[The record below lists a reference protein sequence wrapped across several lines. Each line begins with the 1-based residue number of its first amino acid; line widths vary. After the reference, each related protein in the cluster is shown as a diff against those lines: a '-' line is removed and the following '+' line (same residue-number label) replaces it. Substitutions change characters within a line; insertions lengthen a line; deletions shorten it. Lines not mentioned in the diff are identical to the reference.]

1 MTGNQSAREQYE
13 TFTTSA
19 SEYGVDPHRV
29 APGSASAAIS
39 DLVTDPAIGTPL
51 PWDDVSLPADVP
63 ADPTVADLDRA
74 VTGVT
79 PASLAIAEYGSVVLR
94 ADDHGSEPVSLFT
107 DRHVAVLRESDIVQ
121 DMPAAFEFLGDTLRE
136 SRDSAIIATGPS
148 ATADMGS
155 LVQGPHG
162 PKEVEVLVVS

>member
-1 MTGNQSAREQYE
+1 MTGNKPARERYE
-13 TFTTSA
+13 LFTASA
-19 SEYGVDPHRV
+19 SEYGVNCRRV
-29 APGSASAAIS
+29 APGSASELIS

-51 PWDDVSLPADVP
+51 PWDDVSLPPDVTT
-63 ADPTVADLDRA
+63 DPTVADLDRA

-79 PASLAIAEYGSVVLR
+79 AASLAIAEYGSVVLR

-107 DRHVAVLRESDIVQ
+107 DRHVAVVREADIVR
-121 DMPAAFEFLGDTLRE
+121 DMPAAFEFLGEALRE
-136 SRDSAIIATGPS
+136 TRDSAIVATGPS

-155 LVQGPHG
+155 LVQGAHG